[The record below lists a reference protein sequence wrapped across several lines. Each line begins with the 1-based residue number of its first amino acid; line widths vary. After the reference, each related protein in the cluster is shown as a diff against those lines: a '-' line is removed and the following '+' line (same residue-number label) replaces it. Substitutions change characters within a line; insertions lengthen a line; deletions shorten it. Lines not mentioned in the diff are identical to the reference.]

1 MTIQNRRILLVDDM
15 PAIHEDFRKILA
27 PQSSTKSALDAAKAA
42 LFGDEPVATTATF
55 DLDSAYQGAEALAK
69 VEASL
74 LAGKPYAL
82 AFVDMRMPPGWDG
95 VETIEHLWKADPK
108 LQVVI
113 CTAYSD
119 TSWED
124 VLQRLDARDRL
135 LILKKPFDNIEVRQ
149 LACALT
155 AKWEMTQQ
163 AALQIDHLEEAV
175 KERTR
180 KLSQANADLQAEM
193 SERKQLQAQ
202 LVQNEKLASIGQLA
216 AGVAHE
222 INNPIGYIFSNFSTL
237 ETYLGSLFEMLGAYE
252 GAEPQVASP
261 ETASALA
268 GLRRRIQLE
277 YLKDDVPDLMRES
290 REGIGRVR
298 QIVQDLKDF
307 SRIDAGQEWL
317 WADLHKGIDST
328 LNIATSEVRYK
339 ADVIKEYAEIPQIRC
354 LPSQINQVVMN
365 LVVNAAHAMGDGRRG
380 QIIVRTGSEGGRVW
394 FEVADN
400 GSGIAPEHLPRIFDP
415 FFTTK
420 PVGQGTGLGLSL
432 SYGIVQRHGGCI
444 EVESQPGRGTCFRV
458 TLPIEGGSDEAAVS
472 NLQANVAAVAA

>member
-237 ETYLGSLFEMLGAYE
+237 ETYLGSLFEMLGA
-252 GAEPQVASP
+252 
-261 ETASALA
+261 
-268 GLRRRIQLE
+268 
-277 YLKDDVPDLMRES
+277 
-290 REGIGRVR
+290 
-298 QIVQDLKDF
+298 
-307 SRIDAGQEWL
+307 
-317 WADLHKGIDST
+317 
-328 LNIATSEVRYK
+328 
-339 ADVIKEYAEIPQIRC
+339 
-354 LPSQINQVVMN
+354 
-365 LVVNAAHAMGDGRRG
+365 
-380 QIIVRTGSEGGRVW
+380 
-394 FEVADN
+394 
-400 GSGIAPEHLPRIFDP
+400 
-415 FFTTK
+415 
-420 PVGQGTGLGLSL
+420 
-432 SYGIVQRHGGCI
+432 
-444 EVESQPGRGTCFRV
+444 
-458 TLPIEGGSDEAAVS
+458 
-472 NLQANVAAVAA
+472 